1 MTAHLVS
8 LLASLSAI
16 VLIRF
21 LVIQWRRCS
30 LRRRLGCQKPPEYP
44 HRLPWLLDPWGRDLQ
59 NQRVEAFAKGRYN
72 RLYLQQFLKCGPTFE
87 ERSSHKGTLLCT
99 TDDDNW
105 RTILVHKAE
114 DYCKEEAR
122 TGPMLRFIGPGIL
135 TNEGAAWRRSRNLI
149 KPLFKRAEL
158 SDVVRFERHVDRLM
172 KVLPRDGQTVDL
184 MPWMAKVFLDSG
196 TEFIFGQSFDCLAG
210 DSTQADEMLIAF
222 RACRRSLGK
231 KRIMASSKL
240 PFFRDTEFERNVNL
254 VHSFVDAQVA
264 RALEQNRA
272 AISSERG
279 EKEKALDNDDADG
292 DRAARERY
300 ILLDELAKL
309 APDPIMLRHETLH
322 VFLPAF
328 LSISNIFSAV
338 LFHLARS
345 PDVWAKL
352 RTEALAL
359 GDEPLTFERLKSLH
373 SFRDVFFEGLRVH
386 GSSGRISRT
395 AIRDTVIPRGGGPD
409 GMSPVLVPKGRR
421 IMLDMYAKFHD
432 PQVWG
437 EDADV
442 FRPSR
447 FEGRRLAWDFVP
459 FSGGARICP
468 AQQQAITQSI
478 YLLVRLVKE
487 FPVMENRD
495 PCLEFVESMSLV
507 SESRNGVLVGLG
519 KKPASADAV

>member
-1 MTAHLVS
+1 
-8 LLASLSAI
+8 
-16 VLIRF
+16 
-21 LVIQWRRCS
+21 
-30 LRRRLGCQKPPEYP
+30 
-44 HRLPWLLDPWGRDLQ
+44 
-59 NQRVEAFAKGRYN
+59 
-72 RLYLQQFLKCGPTFE
+72 
-87 ERSSHKGTLLCT
+87 
-99 TDDDNW
+99 
-105 RTILVHKAE
+105 
-114 DYCKEEAR
+114 
-122 TGPMLRFIGPGIL
+122 
-135 TNEGAAWRRSRNLI
+135 
-149 KPLFKRAEL
+149 
-158 SDVVRFERHVDRLM
+158 
-172 KVLPRDGQTVDL
+172 
-184 MPWMAKVFLDSG
+184 
-196 TEFIFGQSFDCLAG
+196 
-210 DSTQADEMLIAF
+210 MLIAF

-264 RALEQNRA
+264 RALEQNRNA
-272 AISSERG
+272 MSSERG
-279 EKEKALDNDDADG
+279 EKKQALDNDDADG

-345 PDVWAKL
+345 PDVWAEL